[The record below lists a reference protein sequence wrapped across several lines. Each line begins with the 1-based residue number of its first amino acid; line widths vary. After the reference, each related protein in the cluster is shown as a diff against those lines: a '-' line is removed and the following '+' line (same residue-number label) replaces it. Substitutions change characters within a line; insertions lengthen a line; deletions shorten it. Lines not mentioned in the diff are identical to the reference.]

1 MVSRIDWRRRGR
13 GSTMAVL
20 LQFVYVPEEEDD
32 SLVRRPDGPLA
43 GAAQEVKG
51 RIRRRKKKQGDMGW
65 PNSVVREETDRLD
78 WVQILFFSE
87 FLDFFSI

>member
-1 MVSRIDWRRRGR
+1 MVSRIDGRRRGR

-43 GAAQEVKG
+43 GAAQEVIG
-51 RIRRRKKKQGDMGW
+51 RIRRRKKTRRHGLAQLGCERRD
-65 PNSVVREETDRLD
+65 
-78 WVQILFFSE
+78 
-87 FLDFFSI
+87 